1 MTLTD
6 NMRGALLMNVA
17 MLAFTLNDTCM
28 KVVMDRLPLF
38 QVITIRGVMA
48 TAGLLA
54 IALAAGQLRLT
65 LGRNDTRIIALRTLA
80 EIAASLLFLAA
91 LVHMPLANLTSIM
104 QSVPLAVT
112 LAGALVFGDRVGWR
126 RMTAILV
133 GFAGVMLIVKPGTE
147 VFDIWSVMGLGAV
160 LAVVVRDLSVR
171 RLSSAVP
178 SMTVALWA
186 SVSVTLMGLIGVVFE
201 GWRPV
206 SPIDLLYMAGAAGTL
221 IIGYLTVVMTMRVGD
236 TGLVAPF
243 RYTAL
248 LWAILLGWVTFG
260 TLPDSLT
267 LLGAAIVIATGLFTF
282 WRARRI
288 AVTASPGI

>member
-6 NMRGALLMNVA
+6 NMRGALLMNAA
-17 MLAFTLNDTCM
+17 MLAFTLNDTCV
-28 KVVMDRLPLF
+28 KLVMENLPLF
-38 QVITIRGVMA
+38 QVIALRGIMA
-48 TAGLLA
+48 TAMLVVIA
-54 IALAAGQLRLT
+54 IGSGQLRFGFSRRDTTVLT
-65 LGRNDTRIIALRTLA
+65 IRTAA
-80 EIAASLLFLAA
+80 EILASLFFLAA

-147 VFDIWSVMGLGAV
+147 VFDVWSLMGICAV

-171 RLSSAVP
+171 RLSAAVP
-178 SMTVALWA
+178 SMTVAVWA
-186 SVSVTLMGLIGVVFE
+186 SVAVTLMGLIGGAFE
-201 GWRPV
+201 GWRGV
-206 SPIDLLYMAGAAGTL
+206 SMTDLIYLAAAAVTL

-236 TGLVAPF
+236 TGIVAPF

-248 LWAILLGWVTFG
+248 IWAILLGWLSFG
-260 TLPDSLT
+260 TLPDALT
-267 LLGAAIVIATGLFTF
+267 LLGAAVVIATGLFTF
-282 WRARRI
+282 WRERRLALI
-288 AVTASPGI
+288 ASPEI